1 MLPDSLLSNYISFDQ
16 STLKL
21 SYNGE
26 LIQGALT
33 QRKFAKISITIVDSE
48 GSKQAFQQNVIIQS
62 QSEETDAAS
71 NVVTVE
77 NEGK

>member
-62 QSEETDAAS
+62 PSEETDAAS